1 MIAMVISVKMV
12 ENVSMDLIHT
22 HAIVLQNTQDNI
34 VLKMSM
40 NVPFVQIFVKMV
52 LLVPILTVDIRAF
65 V

>member
-1 MIAMVISVKMV
+1 MV